1 MKEGVD
7 QKVNED
13 ENIQSDEKVGE
24 NVEQDKKEE

>member
-1 MKEGVD
+1 MKEERD

>member
-1 MKEGVD
+1 MKEEGD

-24 NVEQDKKEE
+24 DVEQDKN